1 MQLASTSTQRTY
13 RYVRLGIVG
22 AVLAIF
28 VSLVA
33 VGTTSGWP
41 PSISALFYTPGRTV
55 FVGAL
60 FAISLVLLALS
71 GHSVEQAL
79 LDLAAIALPLVA
91 IVPTVI
97 QTGDVPGLTVEC
109 IDSTSCVPAQYVPDI
124 ANGMV
129 TFAVL
134 GGAGVILAVVLALV
148 QRTISGGLLVAI
160 AVAAAMIA
168 GMTIW
173 WAVDPASYV
182 PSAHLVATVAF
193 LAIMALVALMAA
205 AGAGGTSYRTLYG
218 VLSALFVLS
227 LIFVVV
233 ASIIGAGGDPNAAPG
248 VPLILIGEAVAL
260 ALFGMFWLA
269 QTAQKWNEVDPS
281 LV

>member
-1 MQLASTSTQRTY
+1 
-13 RYVRLGIVG
+13 
-22 AVLAIF
+22 
-28 VSLVA
+28 
-33 VGTTSGWP
+33 
-41 PSISALFYTPGRTV
+41 V

-60 FAISLVLLALS
+60 FAISLGLLALS

-79 LDLAAIALPLVA
+79 LDLAAIALPLIA
-91 IVPTVI
+91 IVPTVV
-97 QTGDVPGLTVEC
+97 QTGDVPGLSVEC
-109 IDSTSCVPAQYVPDI
+109 IDSASCVPAAYVPDI
-124 ANGMV
+124 SNGMV
-129 TFAVL
+129 TFAVI
-134 GGAGVILAVVLALV
+134 GGTGVVVAVVLALV
-148 QRTISGGLLVAI
+148 QRTVSGGLLVAI

-193 LAIMALVALMAA
+193 LALMALVALMAA

-218 VLSALFVLS
+218 VLSVLFVLS
-227 LIFVVV
+227 LIFILVTTVIRM
-233 ASIIGAGGDPNAAPG
+233 ADADGSAAPAA
-248 VPLILIGEAVAL
+248 PWILIGEAAAL

-281 LV
+281 LI